1 MFDLPDIEINV
12 NMCCGTSDN
21 RDASSSS
28 RDDNKDSNSITAKVA
43 QQSQIT
49 DSPVSIANADLL
61 DIHYANVGDTG
72 TVPPPPHH
80 PASHAHSYSEGKVSV
95 TRSARKRRIKRGC
108 LASGG
113 SEEYKSYEISYRIYR
128 PELLRS
134 TSELPLLVLH
144 GGPSLPSSYLYP
156 LIDQVRDRSIIF
168 YDQLGCGQSDGPKDL
183 NLYSISNSVD
193 DLEALIKALD
203 IPRFH
208 LYGHSFGGV
217 VAYEY
222 IKRIAERPQYEQ
234 NSSNENNKGHVCQS
248 IIISNSSTSV
258 AMSNEESDCI
268 LQELEEGLATQ
279 DASIVNDAFWKRSQC
294 RLEQTPTVL
303 QEAID
308 NTGVEWFHSPHLLD
322 YVAKSTSR
330 WARELPPA
338 LIIGGTHDFVTKPCT
353 EGWRQ
358 LFKHN
363 KITEVDID
371 GSHYLHIEKPQEY
384 GELLSTYLLRQEQE

>member
-1 MFDLPDIEINV
+1 M
-12 NMCCGTSDN
+12 
-21 RDASSSS
+21 
-28 RDDNKDSNSITAKVA
+28 
-43 QQSQIT
+43 
-49 DSPVSIANADLL
+49 
-61 DIHYANVGDTG
+61 
-72 TVPPPPHH
+72 
-80 PASHAHSYSEGKVSV
+80 
-95 TRSARKRRIKRGC
+95 
-108 LASGG
+108 
-113 SEEYKSYEISYRIYR
+113 
-128 PELLRS
+128 
-134 TSELPLLVLH
+134 
-144 GGPSLPSSYLYP
+144 
-156 LIDQVRDRSIIF
+156 IDQVPDRSIIF
-168 YDQLGCGQSDGPKDL
+168 YDQLGCGQSDAPKDL

-222 IKRIAERPQYEQ
+222 VKRIAERPQYEQ
-234 NSSNENNKGHVCQS
+234 NSSNENNKGHLCQS

-279 DASIVNDAFWKRSQC
+279 DASIVNDAFWKRNQC

-322 YVAKSTSR
+322 YVAK
-330 WARELPPA
+330 ELPPA